1 MITNFKAEIDGTE
14 FDLRTMNVKKL
25 QLFQVYVMY
34 ENNKKRFHMQVNE
47 QGTFRITDLA
57 SCPETIHPLEQKLS
71 MAILKNG
78 EID

>member
-14 FDLRTMNVKKL
+14 FDFRTMNVKKL

-34 ENNKKRFHMQVNE
+34 ENKKKRFHMQVNE
-47 QGTFRITDLA
+47 QGTFRITDLP
-57 SCPETIHPLEQKLS
+57 SCPETFHPLEQKLS
-71 MAILKNG
+71 TAILKNG